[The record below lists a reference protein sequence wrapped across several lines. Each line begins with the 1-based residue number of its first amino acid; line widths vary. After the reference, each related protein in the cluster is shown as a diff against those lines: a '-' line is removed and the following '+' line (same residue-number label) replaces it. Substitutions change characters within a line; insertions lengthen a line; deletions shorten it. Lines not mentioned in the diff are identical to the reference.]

1 MFCLFLHLHRGF
13 VCFFARVFTIPRN
26 KVKALEDEKLA
37 QKQLLLEAW
46 PLAVAVKSVVL
57 GCKKTKSFKVFVLLY

>member
-1 MFCLFLHLHRGF
+1 M
-13 VCFFARVFTIPRN
+13 
-26 KVKALEDEKLA
+26 KALEDEKLA

-57 GCKKTKSFKVFVLLY
+57 GCKKTKSFKVFVLLH

>member
-1 MFCLFLHLHRGF
+1 M
-13 VCFFARVFTIPRN
+13 
-26 KVKALEDEKLA
+26 KALEDEKLA

-57 GCKKTKSFKVFVLLY
+57 GCKKTKNFKVFVLLY